1 MVWVDYVILGIVL
14 LSAAISLI
22 RGFVKEALSLA
33 GWLLAFWVAMTF
45 TKRLAP
51 MLEGHVQTP
60 SVRSIIAFAIL
71 FVGTL
76 IIAAVINHFASLA
89 IKKTGLTGTD
99 RLIGAVFGLARGI
112 ALVAVLIL
120 LGTIANLDQD
130 PWWKESRLIPYVQ
143 PMAGWVKHFLPKNV
157 SAQIDGQDVQVPVN
171 P

>member
-1 MVWVDYVILGIVL
+1 MVWVDYVIWGIIL
-14 LSAAISLI
+14 LSVAISLV

-33 GWLLAFWVAMTF
+33 GWLLAFWMALTF
-45 TKRLAP
+45 SKRLAP

-60 SVRSIIAFAIL
+60 SMRGVIAFATL

-76 IIAAVINHFASLA
+76 IIAAVVNHFASLA

-112 ALVAVLIL
+112 ALIAVLVV

-130 PWWKESRLIPYVQ
+130 PWWRESRMIHYVQ
-143 PMAGWVKHFLPKNV
+143 PLAGWMKHFLPRNV
-157 SAQIDGQDVQVPVN
+157 SAQIDGQNVQVPVN